1 MKSFKLFEWQS
12 FLYLVMLKKTTK
24 QNQNK
29 QNKKGGEMT
38 QSFFK

>member
-29 QNKKGGEMT
+29 PNKKGGGNDAV
-38 QSFFK
+38 FF